1 MKYILEGIIHR
12 EPRRLQTH
20 FSDIPLVRNYRQK
33 QTVFARDTFHIMLF
47 KTSFEQFCMEYPSA
61 GCEGRMTLDFD
72 LNWPKTNVTTPF
84 STKITIILVY
94 T

>member
-33 QTVFARDTFHIMLF
+33 QTVFAHVILSTLCFLKHPLNN
-47 KTSFEQFCMEYPSA
+47 SA
-61 GCEGRMTLDFD
+61 WNIPQQAVRVG
-72 LNWPKTNVTTPF
+72 
-84 STKITIILVY
+84 
-94 T
+94 